1 MIGKQSVQNAL
12 LTKTAQNPV
21 LIKELQRCIE
31 LKVLGQQLGFKQK
44 NTGVDVRKR
53 RWQIQRK
60 LTIRHRMVM
69 GTGRDRALSRER
81 QFQQRLEI
89 THTKRVGI

>member
-69 GTGRDRALSRER
+69 RTSRNRSIGRKLQLE
-81 QFQQRLEI
+81 QRL
-89 THTKRVGI
+89 